1 MSKSSD
7 ANGVSAHEKEMP
19 RKQPS
24 VARDL
29 LYLVSCAVNDEPVSA
44 ERCADMDLER
54 VYCLAQY
61 HSLSAAAA
69 FALEQVTELPRVF
82 DQAKKKAIRKM
93 ALFEIERGKILREF
107 ERQGI
112 RYLPL
117 KGILVKE
124 YYPKAAM
131 REMSDND
138 ILCEADKMSSVKEVM
153 TALGY
158 TCDSYDVI
166 SHDIYSKPPSLDFEM
181 HRTLFEDDRQPFYDY
196 YLNIWDKLIC
206 DGGCAMRMTDED
218 FYLYLVA
225 HIYRH
230 YAFAGIGLRSLADIY
245 LFLKKRGGDL
255 RREYLDAELEKLGL
269 KAFEH
274 GFSALAQKVFTGQPL
289 QEKEKAELTYIITS
303 GSYGT
308 SDNKDYHLVSE
319 KLEGDDSKQAKRR
332 FYFRKVFISGYE
344 LKKRYPFVY
353 KHKALYP
360 LLLAYRPIK
369 GLFTHPRWLL
379 NEYRNIKAFR
389 KDAENAFHFENNDTK
404 INDT

>member
-1 MSKSSD
+1 MSKDSD
-7 ANGVSAHEKEMP
+7 ANGVSVREKDTP
-19 RKQPS
+19 GKQTS
-24 VARDL
+24 AAQDL

-44 ERCADMDLER
+44 DRCAEMDLER
-54 VYCLAQY
+54 VYRLAQY

-69 FALEQVTELPRVF
+69 FALEQAIELPRVF

-107 ERQGI
+107 ERLGI

-117 KGILVKE
+117 KGILIKE

-138 ILCEADKMSSVKEVM
+138 ILCEPDKMATVKEVM

-181 HRTLFEDDRQPFYDY
+181 HRALFEDDRQPFYDY
-196 YLNIWDKLIC
+196 YLTIRDKLIR

-218 FYLYLVA
+218 FYLYVIA

-230 YAFAGIGLRSLADIY
+230 YAFAGTGLRSLADVY

-274 GFSALAQKVFTGQPL
+274 TFSALAQKVFTGQPL

-303 GSYGT
+303 GSYGI

-332 FYFRKVFISGYE
+332 FYFRKVFISGDE
-344 LKKRYPFVY
+344 LKKKYPFVY
-353 KHKALYP
+353 HHKALYP
-360 LLLAYRPIK
+360 LLLAYRPFK
-369 GLFTHPRWLL
+369 GLFSHPRWLL
-379 NEYRNIKAFR
+379 NEYRAIKAYR
-389 KDAENAFHFENNDTK
+389 KDDETAFNYENNDTE
-404 INDT
+404 